1 MQVAE
6 ASVVIPLSP
15 EETWDLVFSDI
26 QQAIELVPAVVSVED
41 FQIRDDGTP
50 RYRMVRKTGPFTM
63 SFIADYSVFER
74 PHRAVNRVLDTPLGG
89 TFYATHE
96 PTTEGTQVHWRW
108 EIEPQ
113 NALVERLLPVMR
125 PLLAWS
131 LQRDLN
137 AAAKAAKNYQ
147 TIKAALQARGESSAE
162 VEATEAAERR
172 AEELEVDPEE
182 VEGSVSSGRVLAA
195 DVEEAAWEAAATDAA
210 QRKAE
215 ELGIDLAT
223 VEGTG
228 ADGRITVG
236 DVQRTAKEQGKKA
249 D

>member
-26 QQAIELVPAVVSVED
+26 QQAIELVPDVVSVED

-63 SFIADYSVFER
+63 SFISDYTIFER
-74 PHRAVNRVLDTPLGG
+74 PHRAVNRVLDSPLGG

-96 PTTEGTQVHWRW
+96 PMTEGTQVHWRW

-113 NALVERLLPVMR
+113 NALVERLLPVIR

-162 VEATEAAERR
+162 VEATEAAERK

-195 DVEEAAWEAAATDAA
+195 DVEEAAWGAAATDAA

-228 ADGRITVG
+228 ANGRITVG
-236 DVQRTAKEQGKKA
+236 DVQRAAKEQGKKT

>member
-15 EETWDLVFSDI
+15 EETWDLVFSDM
-26 QQAIELVPAVVSVED
+26 QRAIELVPAVVSVED

-63 SFIADYSVFER
+63 SFIADYTVFER

-96 PTTEGTQVHWRW
+96 PTPEGTQVHWRW

-147 TIKAALQARGESSAE
+147 TIKAALQARGESSAD
-162 VEATEAAERR
+162 VEATEAAERK
-172 AEELEVDPEE
+172 AEDW
-182 VEGSVSSGRVLAA
+182 G
-195 DVEEAAWEAAATDAA
+195 AAATDAA

-223 VEGTG
+223 VVGTG
-228 ADGRITVG
+228 AHGRITVG
-236 DVQRTAKEQGKKA
+236 DVQRAAKE
-249 D
+249 